1 MVIRYGES
9 LSLGQAQDRAKV
21 ETRHDQPRLSR
32 RVGGWVAKLVTF
44 AASSAGIKG
53 NMSNLFY
60 SLIFFYNPQGIN
72 YPWKGVSIRV
82 FISRETEKSRASCLK
97 IGDEWS
103 GVNF

>member
-1 MVIRYGES
+1 MSTIGIVIIGVVIRYGES
-9 LSLGQAQDRAKV
+9 LSLGQAQDRAKL

-60 SLIFFYNPQGIN
+60 SLIFFIIPR
-72 YPWKGVSIRV
+72 VSITHGNELALGFSYRGRQRNRERV
-82 FISRETEKSRASCLK
+82 
-97 IGDEWS
+97 
-103 GVNF
+103 V